1 MPERRA
7 GPASSPAVPAT
18 SLTLELVEAVH
29 GLALAASPGAAWA
42 APQAKIAARGRSERS
57 RRCCE
62 EKDCMSTSG
71 FERFGGEFSGR
82 RPAMRRQHKQNASRF
97 CERQCGGN
105 ATLTPFPQRLFPISV
120 TAVLW
125 SHASAKRT

>member
-1 MPERRA
+1 MPETRER
-7 GPASSPAVPAT
+7 PASSPALPAT

-29 GLALAASPGAAWA
+29 GVALAASPRVASA
-42 APQAKIAARGRSERS
+42 APQAKIAARARSEKN

-62 EKDCMSTSG
+62 QKDFISTSG

-82 RPAMRRQHKQNASRF
+82 RPPMRCQDKQNASRF
-97 CERQCGGN
+97 CERN
-105 ATLTPFPQRLFPISV
+105 KAETPRLPHSRKLLFPLSV

-125 SHASAKRT
+125 

>member
-29 GLALAASPGAAWA
+29 GLALAASPGAARG
-42 APQAKIAARGRSERS
+42 APQAKIAVTARSERS
-57 RRCCE
+57 RGCCE
-62 EKDCMSTSG
+62 EEDCISTSG

-82 RPAMRRQHKQNASRF
+82 RLTMRRQDKQNASRF
-97 CERQCGGN
+97 CERQC
-105 ATLTPFPQRLFPISV
+105 AETPRLPHSRKD
-120 TAVLW
+120 
-125 SHASAKRT
+125 SSQSA